1 MVSINIPDLPD
12 DYFEDYIK
20 YELES
25 LFAIATPE
33 LQDSLLTTDEF
44 YDDEVRN
51 HMYNREPHMNESY
64 EVIEFVEESGQYYC
78 HLENPTS
85 AFYFLFYGHNA
96 PYIESDK
103 LMKFYWTN
111 GSKWMSS
118 HSVRSNTH
126 PDTPHHLRFRGFISN
141 CINKALKEA
150 DEFLTDVF
158 KSEMRIAALQDLK
171 DITEYGLY
179 DLASRIDDLYETL
192 SNFKEKQFLYESDW
206 NEFEG
211 LYEQAYLEGVRHYE
225 SRDAD
230 YTDIIYAQEEALKTA
245 RRKKVWGAR
254 EAKEQISKYEKLR
267 GDVRYDLREFQNKA
281 YNVRKLIR

>member
-20 YELES
+20 YELEE
-25 LFAIATPE
+25 LFSVATPE

-103 LMKFYWTN
+103 LMKFFWTN
-111 GSKWMSS
+111 ESKWMSS
-118 HSVRSNTH
+118 RKVRSNTH
-126 PDTPHHLRFRGFISN
+126 PDTPHHLRFRGFLSK
-141 CINKALKEA
+141 CINDALKEA
-150 DEFLTDVF
+150 DEFLTDAF
-158 KSEMRIAALQDLK
+158 KSEMRATAIQDLK

-179 DLASRIDDLYETL
+179 NLAYRIDDLYETL
-192 SNFKEKQFLYESDW
+192 SRFKERQFLYESDW
-206 NEFEG
+206 NEFEE
-211 LYEQAYLEGVRHYE
+211 LYEQAYQKGIGHYEILEG
-225 SRDAD
+225 DL
-230 YTDIIYAQEEALKTA
+230 TEALYSSEEQYA
-245 RRKKVWGAR
+245 IAVKKHKKSAFI
-254 EAKEQISKYEKLR
+254 KEDIKKYERMRK
-267 GDVRYDLREFQNKA
+267 DVRYDLREFQNKA